1 MGRRKSDADR
11 RDEQLHIRVTAAQ
24 KALLTAAAQAE
35 GHDVSTWLRGLGL
48 REARR
53 LGVEVN
59 EMAPSAAHSTPEGE
73 ERAAELSSPSDSH
86 PACGRDEKSR

>member
-53 LGVEVN
+53 LGVAVHEV
-59 EMAPSAAHSTPEGE
+59 PPTAAHPSPESE
-73 ERAAELSSPSDSH
+73 EGAAVATGPTAGARGGRPS
-86 PACGRDEKSR
+86 G